1 MERKKGVV
9 YLCLIV
15 LLMMVAGSYLS
26 RNYVPGPSAKIR
38 AEVTLEYKKL
48 TGENYESFP
57 LVWFDENG
65 GKRDAG
71 VYRYFGTYGDCVVL
85 LIYHFP
91 IEVSAET
98 PRYPYRI
105 SSTRTVMLP
114 AGYEIMVFNRDPNC
128 KTNEVYPFPIRISAI
143 YIAVI
148 KLNWLTDN
156 QAEQIGRDLEDWVAK
171 GNY

>member
-1 MERKKGVV
+1 MERKKVI
-9 YLCLIV
+9 LSLSILLIV
-15 LLMMVAGSYLS
+15 MIAVGYFLTRDYLPPAPDNLK
-26 RNYVPGPSAKIR
+26 REMLQELKRLTPNVPDVSI
-38 AEVTLEYKKL
+38 
-48 TGENYESFP
+48 
-57 LVWFDENG
+57 VWFDENG
-65 GKRDAG
+65 GKRDPG
-71 VYRYFGTYGDCVVL
+71 VCRYFGTYGDCVVL